1 MDEQLQQAFVNLHEF
16 LTRVMKTVRE
26 MEGDDA
32 VPDAHRMTC
41 KTLIWEHE
49 GKPTDGK

>member
-1 MDEQLQQAFVNLHEF
+1 MDEQLKEAFVNMNEF

-26 MEGDDA
+26 MEGDSL

-41 KTLIWEHE
+41 KTLIWEYDGTHE
-49 GKPTDGK
+49 